1 MVIRFLKRDDND
13 NLDKALS
20 KTRLSVLG
28 QIGNLFKSSGINE
41 ESLNDLEDI
50 LVASDLGLQ
59 TTEQIITLLRERG
72 RTTTNTGSGDRSV
85 SLLKEILTNILDIKS
100 PNWDPI
106 SCDGPFVILMV
117 GVNGA
122 GKTTTIAKLSKRYI
136 EMGKTVIAGAGDTF
150 RAGASEQLK
159 AWGKTLSIDVI
170 SHQQGADPG
179 AVAFDTIA
187 AALSRKVD
195 VAIIDTAGRLQ
206 GNSNLMDE
214 LKKIYT
220 VSAKSVDDS
229 CLRVLLTIDAT
240 TGQNG
245 LSQARS
251 FGKAIPCDGVFL
263 SKLDGSAK
271 GGIVLPIVKDMRIP
285 IAFVGTGEQLG
296 DMAVFDAK
304 SFVDSLMSIR

>member
-28 QIGNLFKSSGINE
+28 QIGNLFKSSGLNE

-206 GNSNLMDE
+206 GNSNLMEE

-220 VSAKSVDDS
+220 
-229 CLRVLLTIDAT
+229 
-240 TGQNG
+240 
-245 LSQARS
+245 LSL
-251 FGKAIPCDGVFL
+251 IH
-263 SKLDGSAK
+263 
-271 GGIVLPIVKDMRIP
+271 I
-285 IAFVGTGEQLG
+285 
-296 DMAVFDAK
+296 
-304 SFVDSLMSIR
+304 